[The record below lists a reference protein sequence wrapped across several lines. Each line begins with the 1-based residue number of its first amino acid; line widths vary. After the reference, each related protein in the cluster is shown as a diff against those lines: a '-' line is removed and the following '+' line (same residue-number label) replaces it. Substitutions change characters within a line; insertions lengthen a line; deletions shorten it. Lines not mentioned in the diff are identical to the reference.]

1 MDYHIAHHGSYNGTS
16 PPLVKAVSPTMAVI
30 SMGPPD
36 RDAMWTAV
44 AYGHPRKVA
53 GDMIAAALKENGRS
67 PSLYIKVATKAGSK
81 GAASQRE
88 FVKESMTKAI
98 YATGWDGTVVV
109 SADNDHQLHVDVKGH
124 P

>member
-1 MDYHIAHHGSYNGTS
+1 
-16 PPLVKAVSPTMAVI
+16 MAVI

-36 RDAMWTAV
+36 REAMWTAV

-53 GDMIAAALKENGRS
+53 VDMIAAALEESHSSQSNRS
-67 PSLYIKVATKAGSK
+67 PSVNVKVATKAGSK
-81 GAASQRE
+81 GAASQGE
-88 FVKESMTKAI
+88 FVPESMSKAI

-109 SADNDHQLHVDVKGH
+109 SADNNHQLHVDVEGH